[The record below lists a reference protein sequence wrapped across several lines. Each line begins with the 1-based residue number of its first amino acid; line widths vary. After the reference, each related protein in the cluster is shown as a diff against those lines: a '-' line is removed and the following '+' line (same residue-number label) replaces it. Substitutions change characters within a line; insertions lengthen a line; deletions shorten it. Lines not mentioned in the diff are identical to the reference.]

1 MKNSVTCP
9 VCGVA
14 FIFREE
20 AGPGAELIC
29 PVCGAKLEVTAVTPA
44 FQVRKVVQQAE
55 AEITERIDNFA
66 QMRGYVFNEDKEL
79 FIKGLLTKKSRYG
92 DFFCPCRF
100 QNIPENICP
109 CLDTRMGRVRKNGS
123 CLCGLFNLPASEV
136 KAAHQ
141 HKNA

>member
-1 MKNSVTCP
+1 VKNSVTCP

-92 DFFCPCRF
+92 DFFCPC
-100 QNIPENICP
+100 
-109 CLDTRMGRVRKNGS
+109 LDTRMGRVRKNGS
-123 CLCGLFNLPASEV
+123 CLCGLFNLSASEV